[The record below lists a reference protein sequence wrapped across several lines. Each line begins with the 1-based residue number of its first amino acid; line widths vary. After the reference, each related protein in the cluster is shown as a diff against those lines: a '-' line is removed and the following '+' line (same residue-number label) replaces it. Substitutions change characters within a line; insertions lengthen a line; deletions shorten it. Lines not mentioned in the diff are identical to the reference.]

1 MTNKH
6 RIIEPTPSIQKLLR
20 SQSFSTVSYDK
31 KHEEDN
37 KMIYLD
43 KNENP
48 FTPSMTLIE
57 SSQII
62 EMVRRYPDPYT
73 IDLLNILSRK
83 LDLPTSYLLGGSGS
97 DDLLDLVIRTYSA
110 KGTTILGVFPSFS
123 MYEFYAKIN
132 GAQFNAVPLILRL
145 NQKTG
150 ISRYEL
156 NHSTFINKAKKSQ
169 IIILARPNNPDG
181 MIFTRDFIKEL
192 LELNKLVIVDEAYI
206 DFSDE
211 PSLVDF
217 IPEYENL
224 IITRSFSKS
233 FSLAGLRVGY
243 IISSPQIINILIRV
257 KSPYTV
263 NNVAIAFAT
272 MLLNNQ
278 EGIME
283 NIRKIKSI
291 RLELYKDLRK
301 LRKKYETFYFHL
313 SEANFILIRLQS
325 KEMARSMYEYF
336 LKFNVKLRKFEGKLA
351 ECLRISIGTSFQ
363 MKKVIKIMDSFM
375 RGK

>member
-1 MTNKH
+1 M
-6 RIIEPTPSIQKLLR
+6 
-20 SQSFSTVSYDK
+20 
-31 KHEEDN
+31 
-37 KMIYLD
+37 
-43 KNENP
+43 
-48 FTPSMTLIE
+48 
-57 SSQII
+57 
-62 EMVRRYPDPYT
+62 
-73 IDLLNILSRK
+73 
-83 LDLPTSYLLGGSGS
+83 
-97 DDLLDLVIRTYSA
+97 
-110 KGTTILGVFPSFS
+110 
-123 MYEFYAKIN
+123 
-132 GAQFNAVPLILRL
+132 
-145 NQKTG
+145 
-150 ISRYEL
+150 
-156 NHSTFINKAKKSQ
+156 
-169 IIILARPNNPDG
+169 
-181 MIFTRDFIKEL
+181 
-192 LELNKLVIVDEAYI
+192 IVDEAYI

>member
-1 MTNKH
+1 MTNRRKV
-6 RIIEPTPSIQKLLR
+6 IEPTPSIQKLLR
-20 SQSFSTVSYDK
+20 SQSFSTVSYDE
-31 KHEEDN
+31 KHEGDS
-37 KMIYLD
+37 KIIYLD

-62 EMVRRYPDPYT
+62 EIARRYPDPNT
-73 IDLLNILSRK
+73 IDLLKILSKK
-83 LDLPTSYLLGGSGS
+83 LDLPTSNLLGGSGS
-97 DDLLDLVIRTYSA
+97 DDLLDLVLRTYAA
-110 KGTTILGVFPSFS
+110 KGTRILGVYPSFS

-132 GAQFNAVPLILRL
+132 GAQFKAVPLILRL
-145 NQKTG
+145 NQETG
-150 ISRYEL
+150 IARYEL
-156 NHSTFINKAKKSQ
+156 NHSTFINKAKKSH

-181 MIFTRDFIKEL
+181 MILTRNFIKEL

-206 DFSDE
+206 DFSNE
-211 PSLVDF
+211 PSLVDL
-217 IPEYENL
+217 ILDYENL

-233 FSLAGLRVGY
+233 FSLAGLRLGY
-243 IISSPQIINILIRV
+243 IITNPQIINILIRV

-263 NNVAIAFAT
+263 NNVAIACAT

-278 EGIME
+278 DDIME

-291 RLELYKDLRK
+291 RLELYKDLGK
-301 LRKKYETFYFHL
+301 LRKKYETFYFHP

-325 KEMARSMYEYF
+325 KEMARSLYEYF
-336 LKFNVKLRKFEGKLA
+336 LKFNIKLRKFEGKLA
-351 ECLRISIGTSFQ
+351 DCLRISIGTSFQ
-363 MKKVIKIMDSFM
+363 MKKVTKILDSFM